1 MTLAGAG
8 VASWDG
14 GSGAI
19 VSQATA
25 ARQPTMS
32 TINGAPALSFDRTA
46 GQRLISGVLGAPLM
60 AQKDWTVFCAIKS
73 TSVVLQQYV
82 TMIGNR
88 SADGFG
94 VGIRCDATNSTRQ
107 VLATSVDFWQAGA
120 ATTNAEVW
128 VVRCT
133 SAGVRTMRV
142 NGADDPMVSVALS
155 AAPTAMATI
164 GSQNDTATGTFGG
177 LIAEVGVV
185 ASAVAGDDLAK
196 LEAYLIGR
204 YGV

>member
-32 TINGAPALSFDRTA
+32 TLNGAPALAFDRTA
-46 GQRLISGVLGAPLM
+46 GQRLISGALGAPLM
-60 AQKDWTVFCAIKS
+60 GQKDWTVFCAIKA
-73 TSVVLQQYV
+73 TSATLQQYI
-82 TMIGNR
+82 TMVGNR
-88 SADGFG
+88 ATDGYG
-94 VGIRCDATNSTRQ
+94 IGIRADSANSNRQ
-107 VLATSVDFWQAGA
+107 VLATNVEFWQAGP

-133 SAGVRTMRV
+133 AAGVRTMRV
-142 NGADDPMVSVALS
+142 NGADDPMVSAAFPV
-155 AAPTAMATI
+155 APTAMVKI
-164 GSQNDTATGTFGG
+164 GSQDDTATGTFGG
-177 LIAEVGVV
+177 LIAEVGVI

-196 LEAYLIGR
+196 LEAYLKGR